1 MELEQPCY
9 CCSGKEYSHCC
20 EPFITLKENPNTA
33 EQLMR
38 SRYTAYAL
46 ANAIYIVNTTH
57 PKTRHAHNKKAILQ
71 WAKENIWLQL
81 EIVASEESRVVF
93 KAHFKDIEGNV
104 YIHYEDSLF
113 EILGGKWY
121 YVSGTFNE

>member
-1 MELEQPCY
+1 MELDQPCY
-9 CCSGKEYSHCC
+9 CCSGKEYSDCC
-20 EPFITLKENPNTA
+20 EPFITLKEDPNTA

-57 PKTRHAHNKKAILQ
+57 PKTRHSHNKRAILQ
-71 WAKENIWLQL
+71 WAKENTWLQL
-81 EIVASEESRVVF
+81 EIVRSEESRVVF
-93 KAHFKDIEGNV
+93 KAHFKDMDGNIN
-104 YIHYEDSLF
+104 IHYEDSLF

-121 YVSGTFNE
+121 YVSGTFSE

>member
-1 MELEQPCY
+1 MGLDIMCY
-9 CCSGKEYSHCC
+9 CCSGKAYSDCC

-57 PKTRHAHNKKAILQ
+57 PKTRHSHNKKAILQ
-71 WAKENIWLQL
+71 WAKENTWQKL
-81 EIVASEESRVVF
+81 EVISSEESRVVF
-93 KAHFKDIEGNV
+93 KAYFKDSEGLECV
-104 YIHYEDSLF
+104 HYEDSLF
-113 EILGGKWY
+113 ELLGGKWY
-121 YVSGTFNE
+121 YVSGTFSE